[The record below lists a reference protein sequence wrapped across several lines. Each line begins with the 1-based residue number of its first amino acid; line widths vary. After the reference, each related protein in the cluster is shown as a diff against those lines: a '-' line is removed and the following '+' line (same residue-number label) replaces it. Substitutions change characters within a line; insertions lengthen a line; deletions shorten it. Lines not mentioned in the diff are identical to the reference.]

1 MNKFMR
7 RIATATAS
15 LAMAGGALL
24 AVSTS
29 ATAAPLPADAPVPA
43 RVGVVADTG
52 TTGENDSG
60 SDGDSSVEYSRYDRF
75 YPWVWDR
82 LMTFGYDPYPGPQH
96 SANES
101 SDAH

>member
-7 RIATATAS
+7 RIATAAAS
-15 LAMAGGALL
+15 LAVAGGALL

-29 ATAAPLPADAPVPA
+29 ASAAPLPADAPLPA
-43 RVGVVADTG
+43 RAGVVADAG

-60 SDGDSSVEYSRYDRF
+60 NGDSSVGYSRCDRF
-75 YPWVWDR
+75 YPWIWEQ

-101 SDAH
+101 SDAR